1 MRALIKVG
9 FSLLVLAFLLIGAT
23 FGLLRAQGTTGTGNL
38 ESRMMASDK
47 RPVGKGV
54 TAVELTGP
62 IDLTLRYGATPSLE
76 IQGEQRLLGNI
87 ESVQEGGVLHIGPR
101 GILLRHR
108 HPLKAV
114 LVLPV
119 LSSLTV
125 NGSGDS
131 TVDGFS
137 GERVDVQLD
146 GSGSVKFNGR
156 YRRLSATLHGSGDLE
171 VDGGNSDKISAD
183 LAGSGHLTLAGA
195 SRELAAHLAGSG
207 ELDAQHL
214 RAEKVTIDQMGSG
227 HSTVHARAIVS
238 ATVSGSG
245 DVEVYGNPAQ
255 RTVRRMGSGD
265 VSFSDE

>member
-1 MRALIKVG
+1 
-9 FSLLVLAFLLIGAT
+9 
-23 FGLLRAQGTTGTGNL
+23 
-38 ESRMMASDK
+38 
-47 RPVGKGV
+47 
-54 TAVELTGP
+54 
-62 IDLTLRYGATPSLE
+62 
-76 IQGEQRLLGNI
+76 
-87 ESVQEGGVLHIGPR
+87 
-101 GILLRHR
+101 
-108 HPLKAV
+108 
-114 LVLPV
+114 V
-119 LSSLTV
+119 LSTLTV

-137 GERVDVQLD
+137 GEQVDVQLD